1 MIQSGGYIGILN
13 NFKIYWKLNTI
24 NSTKLLPKI
33 ANNVE
38 DLFNKVTFNHIIK
51 TADISKNFVKDFKKD
66 FENISGTR
74 VSLTNNEIKDIMIV
88 IINSLENREILT
100 KETTTKEVK
109 KEDFLIF
116 LMTTGLPLMKN
127 VLVLSDKNVLIQQEW
142 QQHIQL
148 FERKFMYQV
157 QQY

>member
-1 MIQSGGYIGILN
+1 M
-13 NFKIYWKLNTI
+13 
-24 NSTKLLPKI
+24 
-33 ANNVE
+33 
-38 DLFNKVTFNHIIK
+38 TFNHIIK

-127 VLVLSDKNVLIQQEW
+127 VLVLSDKNVLIQQE
-142 QQHIQL
+142 
-148 FERKFMYQV
+148 
-157 QQY
+157 

>member
-51 TADISKNFVKDFKKD
+51 TVDISKNFVKDFKKD

-100 KETTTKEVK
+100 KETTTKITGQK
-109 KEDFLIF
+109 RGFLNF
-116 LMTTGLPLMKN
+116 
-127 VLVLSDKNVLIQQEW
+127 LSDNWFTINEKCSRAI
-142 QQHIQL
+142 
-148 FERKFMYQV
+148 R
-157 QQY
+157 